1 MYLPR
6 KATETDA
13 PAVFELRIAAIRHQ
27 CAGHYPAETIALWTE
42 GNAPSLDFMDFV
54 NDSCYVIEIGGAVVA
69 SGAVDLST
77 GQVDAVFVDPRHT
90 HKGVGSAMMR
100 FLEAT
105 AIAAGLQRLNLES
118 TLNAEEF
125 YRASGFTSERPSK
138 YHSPR
143 GFAMD
148 CIVMTKR
155 IASENSAADSNRK
168 PS

>member
-6 KATETDA
+6 KGTETDA
-13 PAVFELRIAAIRHQ
+13 SAVFELRTAAIRHQ
-27 CAGHYPAETIALWTE
+27 CAGHYPAETIELWTE
-42 GNAPSLDFMDFV
+42 GNAPSLAFSNFV
-54 NDSCYVIEIGGAVVA
+54 SDSCYVIEIGGAVVA

-77 GQVDAVFVDPRHT
+77 GQVDAVFVDPRHI

-100 FLEAT
+100 FLETT

-125 YRASGFTSERPSK
+125 YRANGFSSERPSK

-143 GFAMD
+143 GFTMD

-155 IASENSAADSNRK
+155 IARENLAV
-168 PS
+168 